1 MSPAARTGATLA
13 AAGLAAVTLVL
24 RPPARAVALLARAFP
39 EVLFSVDTDER
50 VVALSLDDGPDPA
63 VTPAVI
69 EALARHGAR
78 ATFFLVGSRA
88 AAHPDLVRRIVA
100 EGHEAGNHGW
110 KDECAWRRGEERLRG
125 DLDRTH
131 AALAP
136 ARVELF
142 RPGCGW
148 PTPAVL
154 RAARERYRCA
164 LGSIYPWDG
173 TVQLPRYARW
183 DVLRRVRPGAIVIL
197 HECTSERRRVTWV
210 LDEVLSELTRR
221 GWRVTT
227 ISDLL
232 QPGGRSAREG
242 A

>member
-1 MSPAARTGATLA
+1 MSPAARAGGAL
-13 AAGLAAVTLVL
+13 AAGLTVATLL
-24 RPPARAVALLARAFP
+24 RPPAQAVALLARACP
-39 EVLFSVDTDER
+39 EVLFCVDTDER
-50 VVALSLDDGPDPA
+50 VLALSLDDGPHPD
-63 VTPAVI
+63 VTPEV
-69 EALARHGAR
+69 LDVLRRHGAQ
-78 ATFFLVGSRA
+78 ATFFLIGSRA
-88 AAHPDLVRRIVA
+88 AAHPELVRRIVA
-100 EGHEAGNHGW
+100 EGHEAGSHGW

-136 ARVELF
+136 APVALF

-148 PTPAVL
+148 PTRAVL
-154 RAARERYRCA
+154 RAARGRYRCA
-164 LGSIYPWDG
+164 LGSVYPWDG

-197 HECTSERRRVTWV
+197 HEGTPKRRRVTWV
-210 LDEVLSELTRR
+210 LDEVLGELTRQ

-232 QPGGRSAREG
+232 ERA
-242 A
+242 AATA